1 MNKLTHKENCQENR
15 KKKPYTFQLQARDTR
30 LLLLACV
37 CVIRKLSDNP
47 RWWLFLKKL
56 ENENFLSH
64 LPRQV
69 EFFIFLKLWQ
79 RGNLKKIMMFLIGQ
93 HYMYE
98 WSNAK
103 SKMYFWHHRQASP
116 ELAEIITQMITNHGP
131 LVKARPSAAVVGIP
145 FKRQGSL
152 DGGQLPSSLSS
163 QVVNIYFSR
172 TTSI

>member
-1 MNKLTHKENCQENR
+1 
-15 KKKPYTFQLQARDTR
+15 
-30 LLLLACV
+30 
-37 CVIRKLSDNP
+37 
-47 RWWLFLKKL
+47 
-56 ENENFLSH
+56 
-64 LPRQV
+64 
-69 EFFIFLKLWQ
+69 
-79 RGNLKKIMMFLIGQ
+79 
-93 HYMYE
+93 
-98 WSNAK
+98 
-103 SKMYFWHHRQASP
+103 MYFGRHRQASP